1 MTAIIK
7 SEKIRN
13 FLVEIRQTEST
24 YQVTLS
30 HQCGDEDYY
39 RVDKTSTFT
48 DLKKATNR
56 YNALAKAVR

>member
-1 MTAIIK
+1 MTTIIK

-13 FLVEIRQTEST
+13 FLVEIRQTENT

-30 HQCGDEDYY
+30 HQCGDEDHY

-48 DLKKATNR
+48 DLKKANNR

>member
-1 MTAIIK
+1 MTIVIR

-13 FLVEIRQTEST
+13 FLVEIRQTENT